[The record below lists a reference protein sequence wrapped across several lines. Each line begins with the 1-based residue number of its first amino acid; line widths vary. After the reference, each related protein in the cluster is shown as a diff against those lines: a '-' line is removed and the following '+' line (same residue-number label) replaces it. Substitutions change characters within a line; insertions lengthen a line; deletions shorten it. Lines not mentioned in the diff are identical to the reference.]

1 LLSDQSTAQ
10 LPRQLSG
17 FVFRIALLALLLAI
31 ELITITVWLDNSA
44 LIGSQGLVGFVG
56 QWGAWILRALV
67 GFAALFVT
75 FAWLKHRDALETV
88 SGAISDSPVGLALLA
103 GHVGLIAI
111 FGLLSSLLYGSDPS
125 ALVASGWLASG
136 MAAIAMAGFA
146 FIRPVFWLR
155 IAWLT
160 GSLWL
165 WALAAVLLACIS
177 GNSMRSLWPWTVDL
191 TFRMA
196 RLLLTPFVP
205 VLVADPSKAL
215 LGTPRFSVE
224 IAPQCSGL
232 EGIALMLAFGILW
245 LGLFRR
251 ECRFPHVLVLLPA
264 GVAVIFFLNSVR
276 IASLILIGN
285 AGAERIAVGGF
296 HSQAGWIIFNLVA
309 LGFSV
314 AALRIPWIRSTNAA
328 AVEPDSFDNPSTTWL
343 LPWLGILAA
352 GILSHAVSADFE
364 WLYPL
369 RLFDYARRAAAPICR
384 AKT

>member
-1 LLSDQSTAQ
+1 M
-10 LPRQLSG
+10 SG